1 MSPQSS
7 SPLTIPAPPAADRP
21 DDRFLHERGD
31 IRQSPG
37 LAVLSGLRLHQWTKN
52 TLVFASIVFSGQ
64 LTDLT
69 SLLTACAGFA
79 VFCLASSSVYL
90 LNDVADRKADRQHP
104 VKCQRPV
111 AAGHLSTAT
120 AAMMCLLL
128 LSGAVVGGFAIGFS
142 FGCIVCLYIGLNLAY
157 SLALKQVAILDI
169 MMVAAGFVLR
179 AVAGA
184 VAIAVTASP
193 WMVICTLMLALF
205 VACGKRRHELNLLR
219 GHAQDHRA
227 NLNEYTPELL
237 DLMMAITGC
246 AGVMTYVLY
255 ALSPWA
261 YARYGS
267 YALVLTVPTVL
278 YGVFRFLYLVHR
290 RNEGGEPSRLF
301 VTDKG
306 LLVNAV
312 IWLLVTCFAVYAP
325 PELLPW
331 WRIEL

>member
-1 MSPQSS
+1 MSQQP
-7 SPLTIPAPPAADRP
+7 
-21 DDRFLHERGD
+21 
-31 IRQSPG
+31 
-37 LAVLSGLRLHQWTKN
+37 AVLSAHPDRSVTQSSHAEVTWKSEGSPPSRLRAMLSALRLHQWIKN
-52 TLVFASIVFSGQ
+52 TLLFASLVFSGE
-64 LTDLT
+64 LTDAM
-69 SLLTACAGFA
+69 SLLNACAGFA
-79 VFCLASSSVYL
+79 VFCLAAGSIYL
-90 LNDVADRKADRQHP
+90 LNDVADRHADRLHP
-104 VKCQRPV
+104 VKCRRPL
-111 AAGHLSTAT
+111 AAGHLSPAT
-120 AAMMCLLL
+120 ALTLWLLL
-128 LSGAVVGGFAIGFS
+128 MSAALVGGFAIGFS
-142 FGCIVCLYIGLNLAY
+142 FGCIVCLYFGLNLAY
-157 SLALKQVAILDI
+157 SMALKQVAILDV

-179 AVAGA
+179 TVAGA

-205 VACGKRRHELNLLR
+205 VACGKRRHELNLLQE
-219 GHAQDHRA
+219 HAEEHRA
-227 NLNEYTPELL
+227 NLHDYSPALL

-278 YGVFRFLYLVHR
+278 YGVFRFLYLVHQR
-290 RNEGGEPSRLF
+290 DAGGEPSRLF

-306 LLVNAV
+306 LLWNAV
-312 IWLLVTCFAVYAP
+312 LWLLITCFAVYAP